1 MPGLCGA
8 SARPRVVP
16 GVPPPA
22 AVQGPGEAARPHPRS
37 FRVGLLGWEG
47 GGQGMS
53 RLDAQPCPWEER
65 SVYSEK
71 RDAAVTRWALRVP
84 P

>member
-22 AVQGPGEAARPHPRS
+22 AVQGPREAARPHPRG

-47 GGQGMS
+47 GGQGVS

-71 RDAAVTRWALRVP
+71 RDAAVTPWALRVLP
-84 P
+84 